1 MAFLTRDEIVRSLT
15 GAWHVFL
22 DRQDADHYFNLSITG
37 FWRSFRAVALIVPA
51 YALSTLTA
59 WTTLPAEADE
69 GLFVLSK
76 AVSLAIDWVA
86 FPIVL
91 ALVADRLR
99 VSSTYSAYV
108 IVRNW
113 ASVIATTPF
122 AIISILYILGPIGQE
137 VASTLSLAVL
147 FVILRYNYLIARR
160 VLQVGIPLAIG
171 VVVVDFIL
179 SLSIDAGISA
189 LFGVPIQ

>member
-22 DRQDADHYFNLSITG
+22 DRQDADRYFDLSLTG

-69 GLFVLSK
+69 ALFVLSK

-91 ALVADRLR
+91 ALIADRLK
-99 VSSTYSAYV
+99 VSCTYSAYV

-113 ASVIATTPF
+113 GSVIATAPF
-122 AIISILYILGPIGQE
+122 GVLALLYVVGLIGQE
-137 VASTLSLAVL
+137 VTGTLSLAIL
-147 FVILRYNYLIARR
+147 FVVLRYNYLIARR
-160 VLQVGIPLAIG
+160 VLQVGVPLAIG
-171 VVVVDFIL
+171 IVVADFIL
-179 SLSIDAGISA
+179 SLAIDAGVSGV
-189 LFGVPIQ
+189 FGMPV

>member
-1 MAFLTRDEIVRSLT
+1 MAFLTRDEIVRSIT
-15 GAWHVFL
+15 SAWHVFI
-22 DRQDADHYFNLSITG
+22 DRPDADRYFDLSVTG
-37 FWRSFRAVALIVPA
+37 FWRSFRAIVLILPA
-51 YALSTLTA
+51 YALSAATT
-59 WTTLPAEADE
+59 WTTLPSSMDTTTF
-69 GLFVLSK
+69 FV
-76 AVSLAIDWVA
+76 ARTVSLAIDWVA

>member
-1 MAFLTRDEIVRSLT
+1 MAFLTRDEIVRSIT
-15 GAWHVFL
+15 GAWHVFI
-22 DRQDADHYFNLSITG
+22 DRPDADRYFDLSVTG
-37 FWRSFRAVALIVPA
+37 FWRSFRAIVLILPA
-51 YALSTLTA
+51 YALSAATT
-59 WTTLPAEADE
+59 WTTLPSSMDTTTF
-69 GLFVLSK
+69 FV
-76 AVSLAIDWVA
+76 ARTVSLAIDWVA

>member
-1 MAFLTRDEIVRSLT
+1 MAFLNRDEIVRSLT

-22 DRQDADHYFNLSITG
+22 DRQDADHYFDLSITG

-91 ALVADRLR
+91 ALIADRLK
-99 VSSTYSAYV
+99 VSGTYSAYV

-113 ASVIATTPF
+113 GSVIATAPF
-122 AIISILYILGPIGQE
+122 GVLALLYVVGLIGQE
-137 VASTLSLAVL
+137 VTGTLSLAIL
-147 FVILRYNYLIARR
+147 FIVLRYNYLIARR
-160 VLQVGIPLAIG
+160 VLQVGVPLAIG
-171 VVVVDFIL
+171 IVVADFVL
-179 SLSIDAGISA
+179 SLAIDAGVSGV
-189 LFGVPIQ
+189 FGMPMQ